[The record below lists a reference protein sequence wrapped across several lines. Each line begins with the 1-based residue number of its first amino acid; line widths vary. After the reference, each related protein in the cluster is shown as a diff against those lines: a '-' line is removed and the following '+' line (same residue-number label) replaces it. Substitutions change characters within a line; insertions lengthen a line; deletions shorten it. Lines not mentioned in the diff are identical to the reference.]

1 MTDIQDRATAPAT
14 APLATTVSA
23 LDALELDLL
32 ELDLLELAP
41 VELDLLEPAPVP
53 PARLEPAVTEPAS
66 VERDPIVEEADL
78 DPASSA
84 LPARGAAR
92 RAARIRRRT
101 VVMWTVTVLL
111 TLLVAATLLFQA
123 SGGRWFVVQTPS
135 MGTTAPVGTLLL
147 TTPVLVEDVE
157 PGDIVSFHPSTAPD
171 ETYTH
176 RVIAVDADGLTTQG
190 DINGA
195 VDPWKTDQEHLIGEA
210 TTILP
215 GFGWLAKGL
224 PLMLA
229 GLVIVMILTRLI
241 ASPTHRASMRMLGG
255 SLVAAFTV
263 FLLKPFVGL
272 VVLDAATAGS
282 DVRATIVNTGL
293 LPIRVAAEGG
303 SATSVVSGAVST
315 ITAPAAEA
323 GHFHDISST
332 LDLPLWGWVV
342 FFALCAVPLLW
353 TLIVGLPTE
362 EERRA

>member
-1 MTDIQDRATAPAT
+1 MTDIQDRSTATA
-14 APLATTVSA
+14 LEQLEQE
-23 LDALELDLL
+23 LDALELDLD
-32 ELDLLELAP
+32 LDL
-41 VELDLLEPAPVP
+41 V
-53 PARLEPAVTEPAS
+53 S
-66 VERDPIVEEADL
+66 EEADH
-78 DPASSA
+78 DAASPA

-92 RAARIRRRT
+92 RAARTSRSFRRRT
-101 VVMWTVTVLL
+101 IVMWSATILL

-135 MGTTAPVGTLLL
+135 MGTTAPVGALLL
-147 TTPVLVEDVE
+147 TTPVLVEDVQV
-157 PGDIVSFHPSTAPD
+157 GDVVSFHPSTTPG

-195 VDPWKTDQEHLIGEA
+195 VDPWKTDQEHLVGEA

-229 GLVIVMILTRLI
+229 GLVIVTVLTRLI
-241 ASPTHRASMRMLGG
+241 ASPTHRASMRMVGG

-272 VVLDAATAGS
+272 VVLDAVTAGS
-282 DVRATIVNTGL
+282 EVRASVVNTGL
-293 LPIRVAAEGG
+293 LPIRVAAEDGT
-303 SATSVVSGAVST
+303 ATSIVSGEVGS
-315 ITAPAAEA
+315 ITAPAGEA
-323 GHFHDISST
+323 GRFHDITST

-342 FFALCAVPLLW
+342 FFSLCALPLLY
-353 TLIVGLPTE
+353 TLVVGLPAE